1 MSALSAEAVAR
12 YRRDGFYFPIR
23 ALSPEEARGH
33 RARLEAVERAR
44 GGPLGGLLRQ
54 KSHLLFTWL
63 NELIRHPRILDAVE
77 ALLGPDLLCWGS
89 SFFNQGGGRS
99 GLRVLAPGLD
109 PSRRAPSRAAPC
121 A

>member
-23 ALSPEEARGH
+23 ALSPEE
-33 RARLEAVERAR
+33 AR

-109 PSRRAPSRAAPC
+109 PSRRAPSRAER
-121 A
+121 